1 MISIKKIS
9 KKYNNKYVFRNISF
23 DINDNE
29 KLLIIGPSGCGK
41 TTLIRC
47 LNGLNKID
55 SGNIFL
61 NGVKISNIDDVA
73 LKSKVGMVFQNYNL
87 FPHLSVREN
96 VSLAPKL
103 LKMGNEKE
111 IDDLVKRL
119 LSEVNII
126 NKIDSYPS
134 KLSGGEKQR
143 VAIARTLATKPE
155 VILLD
160 EPTSALDPATINDF
174 ISLLN
179 ELSKTTTLVV
189 VSHDMDL
196 IKNYADKVLFLKE
209 GKVIKYGTPK
219 EILNSDDEIV
229 REFEEDYV
237 INYKKRKTYGDI
249 WISHVAY
256 AFNFYYKNSYILIKE
271 NDYINKLLL
280 KAQFKNPETLATAKR
295 LIDIANKYIDERL
308 K

>member
-47 LNGLNKID
+47 LNGLNKVN

-61 NGVKISNIDDVA
+61 NGVKITNIDDVT

-87 FPHLSVREN
+87 FPHLTVREN
-96 VSLAPKL
+96 VSLAPRL
-103 LKMGNEKE
+103 LKMGSDKE

-155 VILLD
+155 VILFD

-179 ELSKTTTLVV
+179 ELSKTTTIVV
-189 VSHDMDL
+189 VSHEMDL
-196 IKNYADKVLFLKE
+196 IKSFADKVLFLKDGSILE
-209 GKVIKYGTPK
+209 YGTPD
-219 EILNSDDEIV
+219 EIINSKNPIV
-229 REFEEDYV
+229 REFLG
-237 INYKKRKTYGDI
+237 K
-249 WISHVAY
+249 
-256 AFNFYYKNSYILIKE
+256 
-271 NDYINKLLL
+271 
-280 KAQFKNPETLATAKR
+280 
-295 LIDIANKYIDERL
+295 
-308 K
+308 

>member
-103 LKMGNEKE
+103 LKIGNEKE

-179 ELSKTTTLVV
+179 ELSKTTTIVV
-189 VSHDMDL
+189 VSHEMDL
-196 IKNYADKVLFLKE
+196 IKSFADKVLFLKDGSILE
-209 GKVIKYGTPK
+209 YGTPDD
-219 EILNSDDEIV
+219 ILNSKNPIV
-229 REFEEDYV
+229 REFLG
-237 INYKKRKTYGDI
+237 K
-249 WISHVAY
+249 
-256 AFNFYYKNSYILIKE
+256 
-271 NDYINKLLL
+271 
-280 KAQFKNPETLATAKR
+280 
-295 LIDIANKYIDERL
+295 
-308 K
+308 

>member
-103 LKMGNEKE
+103 LKMGNDRE

-143 VAIARTLATKPE
+143 VAIARTLAIKPE
-155 VILLD
+155 IILLD

-179 ELSKTTTLVV
+179 ELSKTTTIVV
-189 VSHDMDL
+189 VSHEMDL
-196 IKNYADKVLFLKE
+196 IKSFADKVLFLKDGSILE
-209 GKVIKYGTPK
+209 YGTPDD
-219 EILNSDDEIV
+219 ILNSKNPIV
-229 REFEEDYV
+229 REFLG
-237 INYKKRKTYGDI
+237 K
-249 WISHVAY
+249 
-256 AFNFYYKNSYILIKE
+256 
-271 NDYINKLLL
+271 
-280 KAQFKNPETLATAKR
+280 
-295 LIDIANKYIDERL
+295 
-308 K
+308 

>member
-73 LKSKVGMVFQNYNL
+73 LKNKVGMVFQNYNL

-179 ELSKTTTLVV
+179 ELSKTTTIVV
-189 VSHDMDL
+189 VSHEMDL
-196 IKNYADKVLFLKE
+196 IKSFADKVLFLKDGSILE
-209 GKVIKYGTPK
+209 YGTPDD
-219 EILNSDDEIV
+219 ILNSKNPIV
-229 REFEEDYV
+229 REFLG
-237 INYKKRKTYGDI
+237 K
-249 WISHVAY
+249 
-256 AFNFYYKNSYILIKE
+256 
-271 NDYINKLLL
+271 
-280 KAQFKNPETLATAKR
+280 
-295 LIDIANKYIDERL
+295 
-308 K
+308 

>member
-47 LNGLNKID
+47 LNGLNKIN

-61 NGVKISNIDDVA
+61 NGVKISNIDDVT

-87 FPHLSVREN
+87 FPHLTVREN
-96 VSLAPKL
+96 VSLAPRL
-103 LKMGNEKE
+103 LKMGSDRE

-155 VILLD
+155 VILFD

-179 ELSKTTTLVV
+179 ELSKTTTIVV
-189 VSHDMDL
+189 VSHEMDL
-196 IKNYADKVLFLKE
+196 IKSFADKVLFLKDGSILE
-209 GKVIKYGTPK
+209 YGTPN
-219 EILNSDDEIV
+219 EIINSKNPVV
-229 REFEEDYV
+229 REFLG
-237 INYKKRKTYGDI
+237 K
-249 WISHVAY
+249 
-256 AFNFYYKNSYILIKE
+256 
-271 NDYINKLLL
+271 
-280 KAQFKNPETLATAKR
+280 
-295 LIDIANKYIDERL
+295 
-308 K
+308 

>member
-155 VILLD
+155 IILLD

-179 ELSKTTTLVV
+179 ELSKTTTIVV
-189 VSHDMDL
+189 VSHEMDL
-196 IKNYADKVLFLKE
+196 IKSFADKVLFLKDGSILE
-209 GKVIKYGTPK
+209 YGTPDD
-219 EILNSDDEIV
+219 ILNSKNPIV
-229 REFEEDYV
+229 REFLG
-237 INYKKRKTYGDI
+237 K
-249 WISHVAY
+249 
-256 AFNFYYKNSYILIKE
+256 
-271 NDYINKLLL
+271 
-280 KAQFKNPETLATAKR
+280 
-295 LIDIANKYIDERL
+295 
-308 K
+308 

>member
-61 NGVKISNIDDVA
+61 NGVKINNIDDVA

-103 LKMGNEKE
+103 LKMGNDRE

-155 VILLD
+155 IILLD

-179 ELSKTTTLVV
+179 ELSKTTTIVV
-189 VSHDMDL
+189 VSHEMDL
-196 IKNYADKVLFLKE
+196 IKSFADKVLFLKDGSILE
-209 GKVIKYGTPK
+209 YGTPDD
-219 EILNSDDEIV
+219 ILNSKNPIV
-229 REFEEDYV
+229 REFLG
-237 INYKKRKTYGDI
+237 K
-249 WISHVAY
+249 
-256 AFNFYYKNSYILIKE
+256 
-271 NDYINKLLL
+271 
-280 KAQFKNPETLATAKR
+280 
-295 LIDIANKYIDERL
+295 
-308 K
+308 

>member
-47 LNGLNKID
+47 LNGLNKIN

-61 NGVKISNIDDVA
+61 NGVKISNIDDVT

-87 FPHLSVREN
+87 FPHLTVREN
-96 VSLAPKL
+96 VSLAPRL
-103 LKMGNEKE
+103 LKMGSDRE

-155 VILLD
+155 VILFD

-179 ELSKTTTLVV
+179 ELSKTTTIVV
-189 VSHDMDL
+189 VSHEMDL
-196 IKNYADKVLFLKE
+196 IKSFADKVLFLKDGSILE
-209 GKVIKYGTPK
+209 YGTP
-219 EILNSDDEIV
+219 DEIINSKNSVV
-229 REFEEDYV
+229 REFLG
-237 INYKKRKTYGDI
+237 K
-249 WISHVAY
+249 
-256 AFNFYYKNSYILIKE
+256 
-271 NDYINKLLL
+271 
-280 KAQFKNPETLATAKR
+280 
-295 LIDIANKYIDERL
+295 
-308 K
+308 

>member
-61 NGVKISNIDDVA
+61 NGVKISNIDDVV

-179 ELSKTTTLVV
+179 ELSKTTTIVV
-189 VSHDMDL
+189 VSHEMDL
-196 IKNYADKVLFLKE
+196 IKSFADKVLFLKDGSILE
-209 GKVIKYGTPK
+209 YGTPDD
-219 EILNSDDEIV
+219 ILNRKNPIV
-229 REFEEDYV
+229 REFLG
-237 INYKKRKTYGDI
+237 K
-249 WISHVAY
+249 
-256 AFNFYYKNSYILIKE
+256 
-271 NDYINKLLL
+271 
-280 KAQFKNPETLATAKR
+280 
-295 LIDIANKYIDERL
+295 
-308 K
+308 

>member
-134 KLSGGEKQR
+134 KLSGVEKQR

-179 ELSKTTTLVV
+179 ELSKTTTIVV
-189 VSHDMDL
+189 VSHEMDL
-196 IKNYADKVLFLKE
+196 IKSFADKVLFLKDGSILE
-209 GKVIKYGTPK
+209 YGTPDD
-219 EILNSDDEIV
+219 ILNSKNPIV
-229 REFEEDYV
+229 REFLG
-237 INYKKRKTYGDI
+237 K
-249 WISHVAY
+249 
-256 AFNFYYKNSYILIKE
+256 
-271 NDYINKLLL
+271 
-280 KAQFKNPETLATAKR
+280 
-295 LIDIANKYIDERL
+295 
-308 K
+308 

>member
-47 LNGLNKID
+47 LNGLNKVN

-61 NGVKISNIDDVA
+61 NGVKINNIDDVT

-87 FPHLSVREN
+87 FPHLTVREN
-96 VSLAPKL
+96 VSLAPRL
-103 LKMGNEKE
+103 LKMGSDRE

-155 VILLD
+155 VILFD

-179 ELSKTTTLVV
+179 ELSKTTTIVV
-189 VSHDMDL
+189 VSHEMDL
-196 IKNYADKVLFLKE
+196 IKSFADKVLFLKDGSILE
-209 GKVIKYGTPK
+209 YGTPDD
-219 EILNSDDEIV
+219 ILNSKNPIV
-229 REFEEDYV
+229 REFLG
-237 INYKKRKTYGDI
+237 K
-249 WISHVAY
+249 
-256 AFNFYYKNSYILIKE
+256 
-271 NDYINKLLL
+271 
-280 KAQFKNPETLATAKR
+280 
-295 LIDIANKYIDERL
+295 
-308 K
+308 

>member
-61 NGVKISNIDDVA
+61 NGVKISNIDYVA

-87 FPHLSVREN
+87 FPHLSVREY

-103 LKMGNEKE
+103 LKMGNDRE

-155 VILLD
+155 IILLD

-179 ELSKTTTLVV
+179 ELSKTTTIVV
-189 VSHDMDL
+189 VSHEMDL
-196 IKNYADKVLFLKE
+196 IKSFADKVLFLKDGSILE
-209 GKVIKYGTPK
+209 YGTPDD
-219 EILNSDDEIV
+219 ILNSKNPIV
-229 REFEEDYV
+229 RE
-237 INYKKRKTYGDI
+237 
-249 WISHVAY
+249 
-256 AFNFYYKNSYILIKE
+256 
-271 NDYINKLLL
+271 LLG
-280 KAQFKNPETLATAKR
+280 K
-295 LIDIANKYIDERL
+295 
-308 K
+308 

>member
-1 MISIKKIS
+1 MNVSSINVGLTGEDLISI
-9 KKYNNKYVFRNISF
+9 YNDFVAIKEI
-23 DINDNE
+23 
-29 KLLIIGPSGCGK
+29 
-41 TTLIRC
+41 
-47 LNGLNKID
+47 
-55 SGNIFL
+55 
-61 NGVKISNIDDVA
+61 KISNIDDVV
-73 LKSKVGMVFQNYNL
+73 LKSKVGMLFQNYNL

-103 LKMGNEKE
+103 LKMGNDRE

-179 ELSKTTTLVV
+179 ELSKTTTIVV
-189 VSHDMDL
+189 VSHEMDL
-196 IKNYADKVLFLKE
+196 IKSFADKVLFLKDGSILE
-209 GKVIKYGTPK
+209 YGTPDD
-219 EILNSDDEIV
+219 ILNSKNPIV
-229 REFEEDYV
+229 REFLG
-237 INYKKRKTYGDI
+237 K
-249 WISHVAY
+249 
-256 AFNFYYKNSYILIKE
+256 
-271 NDYINKLLL
+271 
-280 KAQFKNPETLATAKR
+280 
-295 LIDIANKYIDERL
+295 
-308 K
+308 

>member
-47 LNGLNKID
+47 LNGLNKVN

-61 NGVKISNIDDVA
+61 NGVKITNIDDVT

-87 FPHLSVREN
+87 FPHLTVREN
-96 VSLAPKL
+96 VSLAPRL
-103 LKMGNEKE
+103 LKMGSDRE

-155 VILLD
+155 VILFD

-179 ELSKTTTLVV
+179 ELSKTTTIVV
-189 VSHDMDL
+189 VSHEMDL
-196 IKNYADKVLFLKE
+196 IKSFADKVLFLKDGSILE
-209 GKVIKYGTPK
+209 YGTPDD
-219 EILNSDDEIV
+219 ILNSKNPIV
-229 REFEEDYV
+229 REFLG
-237 INYKKRKTYGDI
+237 K
-249 WISHVAY
+249 
-256 AFNFYYKNSYILIKE
+256 
-271 NDYINKLLL
+271 
-280 KAQFKNPETLATAKR
+280 
-295 LIDIANKYIDERL
+295 
-308 K
+308 

>member
-155 VILLD
+155 IILLD

-179 ELSKTTTLVV
+179 ELSKTTTIVV
-189 VSHDMDL
+189 VSHEMDL
-196 IKNYADKVLFLKE
+196 IKSFADIVLFLKDGSILE
-209 GKVIKYGTPK
+209 YGTPDD
-219 EILNSDDEIV
+219 ILNSKNPIV
-229 REFEEDYV
+229 REFLG
-237 INYKKRKTYGDI
+237 K
-249 WISHVAY
+249 
-256 AFNFYYKNSYILIKE
+256 
-271 NDYINKLLL
+271 
-280 KAQFKNPETLATAKR
+280 
-295 LIDIANKYIDERL
+295 
-308 K
+308 

>member
-87 FPHLSVREN
+87 FPHLSVKEN

-103 LKMGNEKE
+103 LKMGNDRE

-179 ELSKTTTLVV
+179 ELSKTTTIVV
-189 VSHDMDL
+189 VSHEMDL
-196 IKNYADKVLFLKE
+196 IKSFADKVLFLKDGSILE
-209 GKVIKYGTPK
+209 YGTPDD
-219 EILNSDDEIV
+219 ILNSKNPIV
-229 REFEEDYV
+229 REFLG
-237 INYKKRKTYGDI
+237 K
-249 WISHVAY
+249 
-256 AFNFYYKNSYILIKE
+256 
-271 NDYINKLLL
+271 
-280 KAQFKNPETLATAKR
+280 
-295 LIDIANKYIDERL
+295 
-308 K
+308 

>member
-47 LNGLNKID
+47 LNGLNKIN

-61 NGVKISNIDDVA
+61 NGVKISNIDDVT

-87 FPHLSVREN
+87 FPHLTVREN
-96 VSLAPKL
+96 VSLAPRL
-103 LKMGNEKE
+103 LKMGSDKE

-119 LSEVNII
+119 LAEVNII

-155 VILLD
+155 VILFD

-179 ELSKTTTLVV
+179 ELSKTTTIVV
-189 VSHDMDL
+189 VSHEMDL
-196 IKNYADKVLFLKE
+196 IKSFADKVLFLKDGSILE
-209 GKVIKYGTPK
+209 YGTSD
-219 EILNSDDEIV
+219 EILNSKNPIV
-229 REFEEDYV
+229 REFLG
-237 INYKKRKTYGDI
+237 K
-249 WISHVAY
+249 
-256 AFNFYYKNSYILIKE
+256 
-271 NDYINKLLL
+271 
-280 KAQFKNPETLATAKR
+280 
-295 LIDIANKYIDERL
+295 
-308 K
+308 

>member
-61 NGVKISNIDDVA
+61 NGVKISNIDDVV

-103 LKMGNEKE
+103 LKMGNDRE

-179 ELSKTTTLVV
+179 ELSKTTTIVV
-189 VSHDMDL
+189 VSHEMDL
-196 IKNYADKVLFLKE
+196 IKSFADKVLFLKDGSILE
-209 GKVIKYGTPK
+209 YGTPDD
-219 EILNSDDEIV
+219 ILNSKNPIV
-229 REFEEDYV
+229 REFLG
-237 INYKKRKTYGDI
+237 K
-249 WISHVAY
+249 
-256 AFNFYYKNSYILIKE
+256 
-271 NDYINKLLL
+271 
-280 KAQFKNPETLATAKR
+280 
-295 LIDIANKYIDERL
+295 
-308 K
+308 

>member
-47 LNGLNKID
+47 LNGLNKVN

-61 NGVKISNIDDVA
+61 NGVKITNIDDVT

-87 FPHLSVREN
+87 FPHLTVREN
-96 VSLAPKL
+96 VSLAPRL
-103 LKMGNEKE
+103 LKMGSDRE

-155 VILLD
+155 VILFD

-179 ELSKTTTLVV
+179 ELSKTTTIVV
-189 VSHDMDL
+189 VSHEMDL
-196 IKNYADKVLFLKE
+196 IKSFADKVLFLKDGSILE
-209 GKVIKYGTPK
+209 YGTPD
-219 EILNSDDEIV
+219 EIINSKNPIV
-229 REFEEDYV
+229 REFLG
-237 INYKKRKTYGDI
+237 K
-249 WISHVAY
+249 
-256 AFNFYYKNSYILIKE
+256 
-271 NDYINKLLL
+271 
-280 KAQFKNPETLATAKR
+280 
-295 LIDIANKYIDERL
+295 
-308 K
+308 

>member
-47 LNGLNKID
+47 LNGLNKVN

-61 NGVKISNIDDVA
+61 NGVKISNIDDVT

-87 FPHLSVREN
+87 FPHLTVREN
-96 VSLAPKL
+96 VSLAPRL
-103 LKMGNEKE
+103 LKMGSDRE

-155 VILLD
+155 VILFD

-179 ELSKTTTLVV
+179 ELSKTTTIVV
-189 VSHDMDL
+189 VSHEMDL
-196 IKNYADKVLFLKE
+196 IKSFADKVLFLKDGSILE
-209 GKVIKYGTPK
+209 YGTP
-219 EILNSDDEIV
+219 DEIINSKNPVV
-229 REFEEDYV
+229 REFLG
-237 INYKKRKTYGDI
+237 K
-249 WISHVAY
+249 
-256 AFNFYYKNSYILIKE
+256 
-271 NDYINKLLL
+271 
-280 KAQFKNPETLATAKR
+280 
-295 LIDIANKYIDERL
+295 
-308 K
+308 

>member
-61 NGVKISNIDDVA
+61 NGVKISNLDDVV

-179 ELSKTTTLVV
+179 ELSKTTTIVV
-189 VSHDMDL
+189 VSHEMDL
-196 IKNYADKVLFLKE
+196 IKSFADKVLFLKDGSILE
-209 GKVIKYGTPK
+209 YGTPDD
-219 EILNSDDEIV
+219 ILNSKNPIV
-229 REFEEDYV
+229 REFLG
-237 INYKKRKTYGDI
+237 K
-249 WISHVAY
+249 
-256 AFNFYYKNSYILIKE
+256 
-271 NDYINKLLL
+271 
-280 KAQFKNPETLATAKR
+280 
-295 LIDIANKYIDERL
+295 
-308 K
+308 